1 MTKDEVR
8 NMMKYFQSAY
18 KTFYEGSNL
27 SEVLIAWYDA
37 FKDVD
42 KSEAQ
47 IAARNYV
54 RSNEY
59 PPTIAGVFKQLDLI
73 RQPDSY
79 TDLWALIAKAARNST
94 YGAAEEF
101 DKLPPICRS
110 FVGSAANLKDFGQ
123 IDQGTLQTVVKSQF
137 VKAAPQIRERQ
148 NVQYSLPAEVRMA
161 IENAKR
167 KLLEG
172 NYDDQLL

>member
-8 NMMKYFQSAY
+8 NMMKYFQTAY

-27 SEVLIAWYDA
+27 SDVLTVWYDA
-37 FKDVD
+37 FKEVD
-42 KSEAQ
+42 KYHAQ

-54 RSNEY
+54 QSNEY
-59 PPTIAGVFKQLDLI
+59 PPTIAGVYKQLDLI
-73 RQPDSY
+73 REPDSY

-94 YGAAEEF
+94 YGSAEEF
-101 DKLPPICRS
+101 DKLPPLCKS

-137 VKAAPQIRERQ
+137 VKAAPQIKERQ
-148 NVQYSLPAEVRMA
+148 DVQYSLPAEVKIA
-161 IENAKR
+161 IENAKL

-172 NYDDQLL
+172 DYDDQLL